1 MPSLK
6 GAITVRKTWSL
17 HSGRWQ
23 FSGLGYS
30 YKAAGPE
37 LDPEDFSAQDQGQEA
52 ELSVTGVVGWLLMGV
67 FAFLSPLSYLL
78 PTHSPPSS
86 K

>member
-1 MPSLK
+1 M
-6 GAITVRKTWSL
+6 RETWSL

-37 LDPEDFSAQDQGQEA
+37 LDPEDFLAQDQGQEA
-52 ELSVTGVVGWLLMGV
+52 ELCHGCGGVIVNACICICPHFLTFYPPTTHLPGGSLPDVT
-67 FAFLSPLSYLL
+67 
-78 PTHSPPSS
+78 
-86 K
+86 